1 MLSFYHQR
9 IMTNS
14 EQHVTKLKNKERHM
28 KRILKPVL
36 LILALGFVYFVY
48 TNYPRLQI
56 ITGFSSKSVASGMFL
71 ANRTQ
76 ESVELGDN
84 DFPPIK
90 NANNKVDLK
99 TKSVTATIFGLKPA
113 KAIYREGLGAVLL
126 NDDYNENQEFIIPK
140 RDKTPKNL
148 PFPYGDL
155 PQIENK
161 FINID
166 YKVLQNAVDDAFDK
180 PNENIKKTRTV
191 LVVYK
196 DQIIA
201 EKYADGF
208 DKNTPILGWS
218 MTKSL
223 TATMYGI
230 LQKQGKIDI
239 NTVTGIEAWQND
251 ERKKITYND
260 LLHMNS
266 GLEWEENYN
275 NISDVTKMLFMESDM
290 GKVQMHKKLNG
301 KINESWNYSSGT
313 TNLLAGY
320 LLKKQFK
327 SQQEYLDFW
336 YNELLDKIG
345 MHSALI
351 ESDLAGNFVG
361 SSYGWANTRDWA
373 KFGLLYLHKGNW
385 NGEQILNREWIDYVA
400 TPTNGSDGKYGAHFW
415 LNAGGRYPDV
425 PKDLFSANGF
435 QGQFVFIIPSKEIV
449 IVRTGLTEDPE
460 FDVNGFL
467 RDILASIE

>member
-1 MLSFYHQR
+1 
-9 IMTNS
+9 
-14 EQHVTKLKNKERHM
+14 M
-28 KRILKPVL
+28 KKILKPILL
-36 LILALGFVYFVY
+36 LIVLSFVYFAYV
-48 TNYPRLQI
+48 NYPRLNI
-56 ITGFSSKSVASGMFL
+56 ITGFASKSVASGIFL
-71 ANRTQ
+71 ANRSQ
-76 ESVELGDN
+76 ESVEQGDN
-84 DFPPIK
+84 DFPPIGQAK
-90 NANNKVDLK
+90 NTVNLVEQ
-99 TKSVTATIFGLKPA
+99 SVTSSVFGLKTR
-113 KAIYREGLGAVLL
+113 KAIYVDGLGAILL
-126 NDDYNENQEFIIPK
+126 NKDYDETQEFIIPM

-148 PFPYGDL
+148 PFPYGNL
-155 PQIENK
+155 PQIDNK

-166 YKVLQNAVDDAFDK
+166 YKVLQSAVDNAFDK
-180 PNENIKKTRTV
+180 PNKNNKKTRTV

-208 DKNTPILGWS
+208 DKNTPMLGWS
-218 MTKSL
+218 MAKSL

-230 LQKQGKIDI
+230 LQKQGKIDV
-239 NTVTGIEAWQND
+239 NSVTGIEEWQKD
-251 ERKKITYND
+251 DRKNITYNN
-260 LLHMNS
+260 LLQMNS
-266 GLEWEENYN
+266 GLQWVEDYN
-275 NISDVTKMLFMESDM
+275 TLSDVSKMLFLETEM
-290 GKVQMHKKLNG
+290 GKVQLEKPLAG
-301 KINESWNYSSGT
+301 KSNESWNYSSGT

-320 LLKKQFK
+320 LLQQQFK

-336 YNELLDKIG
+336 YSELLDKIG

-373 KFGLLYLHKGNW
+373 KFGLLYLHNGNW
-385 NGEQILNREWIDYVA
+385 NGEQIISPKWVEYVA
-400 TPTNGSDGKYGAHFW
+400 TPTNGSDGIYGAHFW

-467 RDILASIE
+467 RDILESIE